1 MDDHL
6 SKSKGGIV
14 RFAYLEEG
22 KDGQKYPD
30 LNFNQ
35 MVFD

>member
-1 MDDHL
+1 MDDYL
-6 SKSKGGIV
+6 SKFKGRII

-22 KDGQKYPD
+22 LDEQKYPD